1 MRRYIHLI
9 LTCVCVGG
17 GMWVHT
23 YLFKVLNG
31 VLVWDVALVWRGR
44 GSATVGGG
52 SREAIDE
59 TATVVVAL

>member
-1 MRRYIHLI
+1 
-9 LTCVCVGG
+9 
-17 GMWVHT
+17 MWMHT

-31 VLVWDVALVWRGR
+31 VLVWDVALIWRGR